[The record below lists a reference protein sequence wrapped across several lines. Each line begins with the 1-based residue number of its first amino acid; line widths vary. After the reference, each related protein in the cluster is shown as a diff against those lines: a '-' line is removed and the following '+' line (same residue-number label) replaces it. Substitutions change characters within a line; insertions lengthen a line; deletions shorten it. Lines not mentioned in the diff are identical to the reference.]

1 MAVCLPDPAQH
12 LRGYLRVA
20 LYVERHQILG
30 AAASRLRRA
39 PQLQVGW
46 IIVIPDPVLVV
57 HFLIRPQRPSELAF
71 HDVPVLQVPLAVYRD
86 HPVPAGIGIA
96 LAVSSFQ
103 ATHRTHISVAQ
114 DRDPLIV
121 HRAVATGINLLST
134 ALPGTLSAAPHPPR
148 D

>member
-46 IIVIPDPVLVV
+46 IIVIPDPFLVV
-57 HFLIRPQRPSELAF
+57 HFLIRPQWPSDPAF
-71 HDVPVLQVPLAVYRD
+71 HGVPELQVPLPLYRD
-86 HPVPAGIGIA
+86 HPVPSGIG
-96 LAVSSFQ
+96 
-103 ATHRTHISVAQ
+103 
-114 DRDPLIV
+114 
-121 HRAVATGINLLST
+121 T
-134 ALPGTLSAAPHPPR
+134 ALDVPLLMATPTPL
-148 D
+148 